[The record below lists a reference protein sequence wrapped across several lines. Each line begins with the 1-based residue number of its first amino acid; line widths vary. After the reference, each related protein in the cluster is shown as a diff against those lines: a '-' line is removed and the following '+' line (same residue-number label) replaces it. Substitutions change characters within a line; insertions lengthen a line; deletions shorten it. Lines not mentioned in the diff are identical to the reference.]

1 MLLRRV
7 ILHFRNQKWTAIA
20 LTVGSGRYM
29 WGRVGGVGSD
39 LYMTM

>member
-20 LTVGSGRYM
+20 LTVGSG
-29 WGRVGGVGSD
+29 VGSGR
-39 LYMTM
+39 TCI